1 LEGKKE
7 KMTGERILVVDDE
20 ANIVDLVS
28 LYLERDGFQV
38 ESASDG
44 VSAFEKIQ
52 ANEPSLVVL
61 DIMLPEMDGFEV
73 CRKTRVI
80 SEVPIIMLTARDE
93 DFDKIVGLEL
103 GADDYLTKPF
113 NPRELVARVKAI
125 LRRSDRRKKLE
136 DQPLQVGDV
145 KLDPARREV
154 TINGEPVTLRT
165 KEFDLL
171 MTFFEHR
178 GIVLSREQLL
188 NLVWGY
194 DFYGETRTVDVH
206 VAHVRK
212 RLAGSQNVRIE
223 TVTGVGY
230 KLVD

>member
-1 LEGKKE
+1 
-7 KMTGERILVVDDE
+7 MTGERILVVDDE

-44 VSAFEKIQ
+44 VSAFEKIR
-52 ANEPSLVVL
+52 ANEPSLVVM

-73 CRKTRVI
+73 CRKTRAI

-125 LRRSDRRKKLE
+125 LRRSDRRKKSE
-136 DQPLQVGDV
+136 DQPMQVGDV

-154 TINGEPVTLRT
+154 TIGGEPVTLRT

-171 MTFFEHR
+171 MTFFEHL